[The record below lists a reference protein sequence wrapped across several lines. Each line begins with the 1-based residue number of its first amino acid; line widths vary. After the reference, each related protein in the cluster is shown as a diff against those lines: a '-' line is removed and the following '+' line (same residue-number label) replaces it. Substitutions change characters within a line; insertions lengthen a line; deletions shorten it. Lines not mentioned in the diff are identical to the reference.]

1 MTEEFVRLEVHKE
14 FEKRIEDENER
25 QNHRI
30 ASLEDNFKVV
40 QNLVVS
46 TEKLALSM
54 EAMAKE
60 LARQGNCLRELEF
73 KPVKRWELVVTSI
86 ITGII
91 GAIVGMVLKGLIP

>member
-1 MTEEFVRLEVHKE
+1 MAEEFVTIQVHNE
-14 FEKRIEDENER
+14 FAKRIDEENDR

-30 ASLEDNFKVV
+30 SSLEDNFKVV

-73 KPVKRWELVVTSI
+73 KPVKRWELVITSI

-91 GAIVGMVLKGLIP
+91 GAIVGMMLKGLIP

>member
-1 MTEEFVRLEVHKE
+1 MAEEFVTIQVHNE
-14 FEKRIEDENER
+14 FAKRIDEENDR

-30 ASLEDNFKVV
+30 SSLEDNFKVV

-73 KPVKRWELVVTSI
+73 KPVKRWELIITSI

-91 GAIVGMVLKGLIP
+91 GAIVGMMLKGLIP